1 MNCRSRLSLS
11 IACAFFVVSIVDTAL
26 WSEMAYSSEIADQP
40 LYAAANA
47 DAPDEETL
55 EGESIPATELGSKDS
70 RKKVGSKLKK
80 DLLKKMELPEV
91 EIKLF
96 PDWPVQSFDYFISPI
111 VGYAVEKKSIP
122 GGSVSSA
129 VYEGGLG
136 AALVGIPIQ
145 PSNPGLTLDLL
156 GGKVWGGVKNVSS
169 SAANG
174 DEKLDLDATNYQ
186 RSYGA
191 LYFTG
196 YYKALK
202 LRLGLK
208 RGQILYSSQEWREN
222 SNQSFGVENDIGLLV
237 LSSLSGHYTISMD
250 RVWLDSFSDPLLVEY
265 DHWLHGKVASS
276 VLKSSFDIGPG
287 YSTSREVEKSGASA
301 LTQSVSYAKAELTS
315 NPFWKFSLTASAK
328 YILSKSGELE
338 LTGVRLPEE
347 GLYDP
352 KEKGLPADSLS
363 ANWFLGFQRLLGGMG
378 VGYQVN
384 LTITKMSDSDL
395 KTTTRTSG
403 WVVNYTMGI

>member
-1 MNCRSRLSLS
+1 MKCRSRLSMSIMYALFVGPAIEAALLS
-11 IACAFFVVSIVDTAL
+11 
-26 WSEMAYSSEIADQP
+26 EKAYSSEQTVQP
-40 LYAAANA
+40 LYAAAKEGT
-47 DAPDEETL
+47 PDEETL
-55 EGESIPATELGSKDS
+55 KDESIPAEELGSKDS
-70 RKKVGSKLKK
+70 RKKVGAKLKK
-80 DLLKKMELPEV
+80 DILKKIELPPL

-111 VGYAVEKKSIP
+111 VGYAAEKKSIP

-129 VYEGGLG
+129 IYEGGLG

-145 PSNPGLTLDLL
+145 ATNPGLTVDIL

-169 SAANG
+169 SSANEG
-174 DEKLDLDATNYQ
+174 GKMDLDATSYQ

-191 LYFTG
+191 VYFTG

-208 RGQILYSSQEWREN
+208 RGQIDYGSQLWQVN
-222 SNQSFGVENDIGLLV
+222 NNQSFGVENDIGVLV
-237 LSSLSGHYTISMD
+237 LSWLSGHYTLSMD
-250 RVWLDSFSDPLLVEY
+250 RVWLNSFNDPRLVEY
-265 DHWLHGKVASS
+265 DHWLHGKIASS
-276 VLKSSFDIGPG
+276 TLKSSFDLGPG
-287 YSTSREVEKSGASA
+287 FSTSREVEKSGTSA
-301 LTQSVSYAKAELTS
+301 LTQSVNYAKAELAS
-315 NPFWKFSLTASAK
+315 NPFWKFSITASAK

-338 LTGVRLPEE
+338 LTGLRLPEE

-363 ANWFLGFQRLLGGMG
+363 ANWFVGFQRLLGGMG

-384 LTITKMSDSDL
+384 LTITQMGDRAL

-403 WVVNYTMGI
+403 WVVNYTMGL